1 MFTLTHNIHNYFFKF
16 SSVFL
21 LITYLL
27 IEYAHAE
34 SYKPLSEIFKSS
46 NFSASEYSLVIGRCA
61 ALTSILKVE
70 FDEVQ
75 ASGNIWNQ
83 ISEYFIGESFALP
96 EVNQDPT
103 EYIEF
108 IKPYMVFYRA
118 KMDQN
123 YNNHGS
129 LLLGIV
135 KADMDSCLAFKD
147 LIEQGE
153 ADNSSSQ
160 GNEFPESKMKEPEE
174 YWSMINDSQ
183 ISEKMRVA
191 AINDLAKTCSAVFS
205 SVLFGLYDEEAENLE
220 PKNIPDPSKRK
231 YVERYK
237 QTMSNLRYPLSVF
250 NNMGVAVIMAET
262 NADKDVATQKFSNLT
277 YEEFLIR
284 GQQFKICGNS
294 VCDAMKP
301 AFQTCVSASKIF
313 EAGFSKMNN

>member
-34 SYKPLSEIFKSS
+34 SYKPLSEIFNSS

-83 ISEYFIGESFALP
+83 ISEYFIGQSFALP

-153 ADNSSSQ
+153 ADNSSPQ
-160 GNEFPESKMKEPEE
+160 GNKFPESKMKEPEE
-174 YWSMINDSQ
+174 YWSMINDSK
-183 ISEKMRVA
+183 ISEKIKGA
-191 AINDLAKTCSAVFS
+191 AINDLAKTCTAIFA
-205 SVLFGLYDEEAENLE
+205 SVIHGFNDEMAENLE
-220 PKNIPDPSKRK
+220 PENIPNPSKRK
-231 YVERYK
+231 EVERNK
-237 QTMSNLRYPLSVF
+237 QIISDLYAHLSLF
-250 NNMGVAVIMAET
+250 NSIGVAWIMAET
-262 NADKDVATQKFSNLT
+262 NADEDVATQKFLT
-277 YEEFLIR
+277 
-284 GQQFKICGNS
+284 
-294 VCDAMKP
+294 
-301 AFQTCVSASKIF
+301 
-313 EAGFSKMNN
+313 

>member
-147 LIEQGE
+147 LIERGKLIIRHHKVTSFQ
-153 ADNSSSQ
+153 S
-160 GNEFPESKMKEPEE
+160 
-174 YWSMINDSQ
+174 
-183 ISEKMRVA
+183 
-191 AINDLAKTCSAVFS
+191 
-205 SVLFGLYDEEAENLE
+205 
-220 PKNIPDPSKRK
+220 RK
-231 YVERYK
+231 
-237 QTMSNLRYPLSVF
+237 
-250 NNMGVAVIMAET
+250 
-262 NADKDVATQKFSNLT
+262 
-277 YEEFLIR
+277 
-284 GQQFKICGNS
+284 
-294 VCDAMKP
+294 
-301 AFQTCVSASKIF
+301 
-313 EAGFSKMNN
+313 